1 MHPWKRAH
9 ALAKGRQHA
18 HAVARQHEKRR
29 RKRPQKSDHSHSLLS
44 RAEQQRST
52 LWPCLTGRSACECVL
67 ENRDFFVCESK
78 QCSWMLA
85 YIYVVRR
92 KKKEFFCEMIFV
104 RACVF
109 YGRVES
115 VLEFFVVGRL
125 NVLIKSHRETI
136 VCPVQ
141 GCHPTKTN
149 ACPSP
154 K

>member
-44 RAEQQRST
+44 RAERQRST

-67 ENRDFFVCESK
+67 ENRDFLVCESK

-85 YIYVVRR
+85 YMCGSEEEKRV
-92 KKKEFFCEMIFV
+92 FFWDDFCARM
-104 RACVF
+104 CVLRQSWIGAGILRCWSF
-109 YGRVES
+109 KCTYKITSR
-115 VLEFFVVGRL
+115 
-125 NVLIKSHRETI
+125 ITI

-141 GCHPTKTN
+141 GFHPTKTN